1 MVLDPDV
8 EQVIVSNTGGGGGL
22 VQAGLAGDEQDA
34 FEHWSGVCVSGV
46 AGGGEEQ

>member
-1 MVLDPDV
+1 MVLDVEV
-8 EQVIVSNTGGGGGL
+8 EQGIVSNTGRGGGV
-22 VQAGLAGDEQDA
+22 VQAGLAGDEQEA